1 MVGQVLAD
9 EERQHLFSV
18 TLPQLSRLALR
29 LPELLPAPL
38 PLLSRHRARSVSLS
52 QLQVAALLAN
62 AFFCTFPRR
71 NAAKRG
77 DRTAEY
83 R

>member
-1 MVGQVLAD
+1 MLAE
-9 EERQHLFSV
+9 EERRHLVAV
-18 TLPQLSRLALR
+18 TLPQLCRLALR
-29 LPELLPAPL
+29 LPELVPAPL
-38 PLLSRHRARSVSLS
+38 PLLSRHRARAVSLS